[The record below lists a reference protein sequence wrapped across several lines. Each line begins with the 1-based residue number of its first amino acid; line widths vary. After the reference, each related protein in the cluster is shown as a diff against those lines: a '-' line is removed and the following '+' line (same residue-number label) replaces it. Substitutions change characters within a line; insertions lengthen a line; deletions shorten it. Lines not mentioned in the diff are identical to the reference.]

1 MKAKKRILL
10 LDDSPIALE
19 LTQAALEER
28 GYEVAV
34 APTLAEFHEQLPRFR
49 PDLVLTDLE
58 MPDTSG
64 REVIRGLKEDMGTD
78 KIPVILFSSRP
89 DAELARIAA
98 QAGADGY
105 LSKVH
110 GIGRLGEMVD
120 ELVSSILW

>member
-1 MKAKKRILL
+1 MSGKKRILL
-10 LDDSPIALE
+10 LDDSSIALE
-19 LTQAALEER
+19 LTQASLEER
-28 GYEVAV
+28 GYEVQA
-34 APTLAEFHEQLPRFR
+34 APNLAEFRQQLGRFR

-64 REVIRGLKEDMGTD
+64 KEVIRSLKQDLGTD

-110 GIGRLGEMVD
+110 GVERLGEMVD
-120 ELVSSILW
+120 ELVGSILW

>member
-1 MKAKKRILL
+1 MNKKKRILL

-19 LTQAALEER
+19 LTQACLEER
-28 GYEVAV
+28 GYEVVA
-34 APTLAEFHEQLPRFR
+34 APTHAEFKEQLLRFR

-64 REVIRGLKEDMGTD
+64 REVILGLKKDMGTD

-89 DAELARIAA
+89 DAELARIAE

-105 LSKVH
+105 LSKGH
-110 GIGRLGEMVD
+110 GVDRLGEMVD
-120 ELVSSILW
+120 DLVSSILW

>member
-1 MKAKKRILL
+1 MTGKKRILL

-19 LTQAALEER
+19 LTLASLEER
-28 GYEVAV
+28 GYEVAA
-34 APTLAEFHEQLPRFR
+34 APNLAEFRRLLGRFR

-64 REVIRGLKEDMGTD
+64 REVIRGMKQDLGTD
-78 KIPVILFSSRP
+78 RIPVVLFSSRP

-105 LSKVH
+105 LSKAH
-110 GIGRLGEMVD
+110 GVERLGEMVD
-120 ELVSSILW
+120 DLVGSILW